1 MEKDV
6 RQPRRSPCRARE
18 RCRPHAAETK
28 DPGPQ
33 RCRRA
38 GPAKTVVLLAHAD
51 VIGRVS
57 GTYRAGRRTRTFG
70 SSACCSTWHLLLRSI
85 RRSHR
90 NEFGGGLPGSSRRK
104 FRAARMIPRR
114 PGAMG
119 TPLTTE
125 TQDRVN
131 IRFRAVVPCIREGRP
146 VRLGQAHGCGAARR
160 SVEQRVVRL
169 YQLYRARDGEVV
181 WLEWEV
187 TERMPLTGGERAHG
201 PAADVPT
208 LIRHRNFTG
217 RRSGGTRSG
226 PAALVCERRRSGKT
240 LTREVVS
247 DVWRQ
252 A

>member
-90 NEFGGGLPGSSRRK
+90 NEFGGGLPGPSRRK
-104 FRAARMIPRR
+104 VPCRAHDSPPPRR
-114 PGAMG
+114 DGHSTDDG
-119 TPLTTE
+119 NTRSR
-125 TQDRVN
+125 QHSVS
-131 IRFRAVVPCIREGRP
+131 
-146 VRLGQAHGCGAARR
+146 GCGSLYSRGTARKIGAGSRLWSSASFGRAARR
-160 SVEQRVVRL
+160 SPV
-169 YQLYRARDGEVV
+169 
-181 WLEWEV
+181 
-187 TERMPLTGGERAHG
+187 
-201 PAADVPT
+201 PAVP
-208 LIRHRNFTG
+208 G
-217 RRSGGTRSG
+217 AGWRSGLARMGSDGTNASY
-226 PAALVCERRRSGKT
+226 
-240 LTREVVS
+240 
-247 DVWRQ
+247 WW
-252 A
+252 